1 MRRIAGILAGILL
14 WTVSVSVGEPIDDAL
29 ALQRRMVEV
38 FSSNEEKV
46 VRIKAV
52 HEDEEG
58 EVSLRVGTGFFI
70 SSGGLLLT
78 NASIIA
84 GAERL
89 WIEHGDLR
97 YPARLEG
104 THARTNIALLQ
115 VQGVRGNPFDYIAL
129 DDARRPEVGTLL
141 VSIGCALEFPPSPR
155 MGLVSGEDSNFGE
168 RVFPTPYLRTT
179 IPANPGEGGAPV
191 LDLNGRLLGMIVASL
206 PEVSASYVLPVEALE
221 RVRNDLVLSGGVEE
235 GWIGLEVEKR
245 PRRIGDNQPLVVT
258 AVEPGGPGE
267 VAGLRE
273 GDRILSLDGE
283 GASTIDRMRSVFFLT
298 RPGQFLDMTI
308 LREGEE
314 RNIGLQVKARPLE
327 ADPAAE
333 EGDPSET

>member
-1 MRRIAGILAGILL
+1 MRRIAGILAGVLL
-14 WTVSVSVGEPIDDAL
+14 GMSGVWAAGPVDDAL

-38 FSSNEEKV
+38 FSANEEKV

-70 SSGGLLLT
+70 SSRGLLLT
-78 NASIIA
+78 NASIIT

-115 VQGVRGNPFDYIAL
+115 VQGVRGSPFQYIAL
-129 DDARRPEVGTLL
+129 DEARRPEVGTLL

-221 RVRNDLVLSGGVEE
+221 RVRNDLVLSGEVEE

-245 PRRIGDNQPLVVT
+245 PRRIGDDEPLVVT
-258 AVEPGGPGE
+258 AVEAGGPGE
-267 VAGLRE
+267 AAGLRE

-308 LREGEE
+308 LRDGEE
-314 RNIGLQVKARPLE
+314 RNIGLQVEARPPGKVPAQGE
-327 ADPAAE
+327 AAAS
-333 EGDPSET
+333 GT